1 MLQEADF
8 QALLLIEKAPP
19 GMEPVVRKLK
29 KKNVDNPFAV
39 AWAMYN
45 KGEAVGAAGMS
56 AVLKDTKKE
65 SRRPTEAMSV
75 LQATDAQGVAE
86 GPKVRVALI
95 TEGLGNKRDMNYY
108 GPEAVQSAPQIFEGK
123 PMMINHMGEADDR
136 NRPEGDVEKTVGYY
150 KNLHVEK
157 LNGKLACVG
166 ECHFDLTQE
175 GLNAYQKAKTAIH
188 YHNEFGLDRDYV
200 GISINA
206 GGRSETRVMTID
218 GKREAVN
225 YILGFED
232 ARSADMVTLPAR
244 GGTFLALVESVAG
257 ARMHKE
263 ATRMETLKRLDAALA
278 ALTEAE
284 GEKDSEARTK
294 KIVEARSQVDSLK
307 QELVEAAKKLEEGK
321 GIPKDMTCGE
331 DEDESESETY
341 EKKEAKKR
349 KEDKQPFPHDEK
361 DEDEDESETKKES
374 NRETMRLAVRS
385 LISESKL
392 NPKYFD
398 EAELAGMSLS
408 EAKKEIARTKRVHEA
423 TAQEMV
429 RLFGEDVSAAHP
441 MRESAAGG
449 KSAVTRNEEFPVIS
463 A

>member
-1 MLQEADF
+1 MLQEADI
-8 QALLLIEKAPP
+8 QATLLNLKPKKKKPSDEAYASAGASALL
-19 GMEPVVRKLK
+19 
-29 KKNVDNPFAV
+29 
-39 AWAMYN
+39 
-45 KGEAVGAAGMS
+45 KG
-56 AVLKDTKKE
+56 DKKE
-65 SRRPTEAMSV
+65 SRRSTEAMSV
-75 LQATDAQGVAE
+75 LSATDAQGVAE

-108 GPEAVQSAPQIFEGK
+108 GPEAVSSAPAIFEGK

-150 KNLHVEK
+150 KNLHIEK

-175 GLNAYQKAKTAIH
+175 GLNAFQKAKTAIH
-188 YHNEFGLDRDYV
+188 YHNEFGLDKDYV

-206 GGRSETRVMTID
+206 GGRSETRVMNID

-244 GGTFLALVESVAG
+244 GGTFLALMESVAG

-263 ATRMETLKRLDAALA
+263 ESRMETLKRLDAALA
-278 ALTEAE
+278 ALSEAE

-294 KIVEARSQVDSLK
+294 KIVEAKSQVDSLK
-307 QELVEAAKKLEEGK
+307 NELVEAAKKLEEAK
-321 GIPKDMTCGE
+321 PPMKDDCE
-331 DEDESESETY
+331 DETEA
-341 EKKEAKKR
+341 KKEAKKP
-349 KEDKQPFPHDEK
+349 PFAKAD
-361 DEDEDESETKKES
+361 DEDSEESKKES
-374 NRETMRLAVRS
+374 QESMRLAVKT

-398 EAELAGMSLS
+398 EQELAGMSLS

-429 RLFGEDVSAAHP
+429 RMFGDDVSAAHP
-441 MRESAAGG
+441 MRESAPGG
-449 KSAVTRNEEFPVIS
+449 KSAVTRNEEFPVIQ